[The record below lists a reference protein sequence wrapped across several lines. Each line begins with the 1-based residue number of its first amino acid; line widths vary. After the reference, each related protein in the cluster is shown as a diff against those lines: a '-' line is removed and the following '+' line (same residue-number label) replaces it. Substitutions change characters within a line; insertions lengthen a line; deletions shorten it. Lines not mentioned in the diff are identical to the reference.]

1 MSRAAFDVNV
11 FWMYTVLLHIA
22 GSIVFSLMGM
32 LSLGSMLCLTALWG
46 FFLHTSDKSRR
57 TMGIALCGWL
67 VTGGLLLVMPV
78 SYGSSLL
85 MNLLMLVFVHAVC
98 QQRQMTLWE
107 YSGFRRIPAR
117 QWVLLLVLTIAFL
130 WIASYINAISMLF
143 VQNRTAASLEGA
155 GQYLLQSVLVFAVF
169 PAVAEEILFRGYIFR
184 SIENKNMAVILS
196 ALMFA
201 LLHMNFN
208 QMSYAFVMG
217 LLFAVM
223 VRETGNLSVSVV
235 IHLLFNSYNI
245 FVAAFPDSAVFRTL
259 QEIQIAGYRPLA
271 PSFQSAS
278 GGCDWRM
285 LAVGSVVTCF
295 VVLLTVFLLY
305 LLKKTEREKEERE
318 KGLPWKPD
326 QSFWGGCLVCL
337 VVAVSYELVG

>member
-78 SYGSSLL
+78 SYGSSIL

-217 LLFAVM
+217 LLFAVV

-245 FVAAFPDSAVFRTL
+245 FVAAFQDSAVFRTL

-305 LLKKTEREKEERE
+305 LLKKTEREKEERG

>member
-1 MSRAAFDVNV
+1 
-11 FWMYTVLLHIA
+11 
-22 GSIVFSLMGM
+22 
-32 LSLGSMLCLTALWG
+32 
-46 FFLHTSDKSRR
+46 
-57 TMGIALCGWL
+57 MGIALCGWL

-107 YSGFRRIPAR
+107 YSGFRRITAR

-196 ALMFA
+196 AQCTDKRV
-201 LLHMNFN
+201 NE
-208 QMSYAFVMG
+208 VTKV
-217 LLFAVM
+217 LFA
-223 VRETGNLSVSVV
+223 R
-235 IHLLFNSYNI
+235 YNKPED
-245 FVAAFPDSAVFRTL
+245 FADWDDL
-259 QEIQIAGYRPLA
+259 
-271 PSFQSAS
+271 
-278 GGCDWRM
+278 GCQ
-285 LAVGSVVTCF
+285 G
-295 VVLLTVFLLY
+295 
-305 LLKKTEREKEERE
+305 
-318 KGLPWKPD
+318 
-326 QSFWGGCLVCL
+326 
-337 VVAVSYELVG
+337 